1 MAPLGSAAEKGGAS
15 GPPLVGEPL
24 VLNELSALSAAL
36 ITTIGGRDNQFSEVA
51 LIADWDGR
59 EDCVADRGAKID
71 DFSGVEPDI
80 DFTLTR
86 AAISEHTFANGHLF
100 NSYYYGDSLGNLWFG
115 FDLVGSPLVDTVFQ
129 ANLPAIV
136 NTPGGAGGFFILNPT
151 AGDCMDDQV
160 TVTGIAVN
168 PVADLGDFD
177 PALCGVV
184 GEVIYVSVLDTEGCA
199 SNAANQPIRTRI
211 FAFGRYS
218 DQVMSSSLKL

>member
-1 MAPLGSAAEKGGAS
+1 MEQSQAGQINPEVLKSLGIRRLAKSSDMQAASQKVAKQISPSARVTTPPPATGPGGSFPVNSPLGSAAEKGGAS

-71 DFSGVEPDI
+71 DFSGVEPEI

-100 NSYYYGDSLGNLWFG
+100 NSYYYGDTLGNLWFG

-129 ANLPAIV
+129 RR
-136 NTPGGAGGFFILNPT
+136 
-151 AGDCMDDQV
+151 
-160 TVTGIAVN
+160 
-168 PVADLGDFD
+168 
-177 PALCGVV
+177 
-184 GEVIYVSVLDTEGCA
+184 S
-199 SNAANQPIRTRI
+199 
-211 FAFGRYS
+211 
-218 DQVMSSSLKL
+218 